1 MEKSW
6 LKQYPAGVP
15 AEIKTD
21 LYPSLVALL
30 EESFRKFRDQKAYLF
45 MGKAFSF
52 GQIDDLS
59 RAFAAYLQSSGLAP
73 GDRVITRSGAKVLKA
88 IEVVVVRD
96 AAMVRISVSALGHD
110 RPEGD
115 LYVAPSQPIL
125 VRDWRA
131 KALYGR
137 AVTMIEAQRLADGD
151 YIRREM
157 VAEVRLFTLR
167 FEREEVVYASGLELA
182 CAPVSIPA

>member
-1 MEKSW
+1 MRQTKTCSEDQPMGE
-6 LKQYPAGVP
+6 LTLTFDTAEVVVDAAPLQGITAGTCVL
-15 AEIKTD
+15 T
-21 LYPSLVALL
+21 L
-30 EESFRKFRDQKAYLF
+30 EGELPVQF
-45 MGKAFSF
+45 
-52 GQIDDLS
+52 
-59 RAFAAYLQSSGLAP
+59 LAP

-96 AAMVRISVSALGHD
+96 AAMVRISASALGHD

-137 AVTMIEAQRLADGD
+137 AVTMVEAQRLADGD